1 MGLPTDS
8 VLLRNPPETE
18 YWTRFLTK
26 RRDPGFSHPNDY
38 LSLDAESSAENE
50 YWTRFMTKR
59 GYRARSR
66 LQFHFFVCFVSMDA
80 FPNRESGYLIRDFA

>member
-26 RRDPGFSHPNDY
+26 RRDPGFSHPNPNDY

-66 LQFHFFVCFVSMDA
+66 LQFHLF
-80 FPNRESGYLIRDFA
+80 

>member
-1 MGLPTDS
+1 MDKLPFQAKTKPALLGLPKNPE
-8 VLLRNPPETE
+8 LLRNPPDTE

-26 RRDPGFSHPNDY
+26 RRDPGFSHPNPDDY

-66 LQFHFFVCFVSMDA
+66 LQFHLF
-80 FPNRESGYLIRDFA
+80 

>member
-26 RRDPGFSHPNDY
+26 RRDPGFSHPNPNDY

-66 LQFHFFVCFVSMDA
+66 LQFRLFK
-80 FPNRESGYLIRDFA
+80 PNKTKDWALVQKAALVKN